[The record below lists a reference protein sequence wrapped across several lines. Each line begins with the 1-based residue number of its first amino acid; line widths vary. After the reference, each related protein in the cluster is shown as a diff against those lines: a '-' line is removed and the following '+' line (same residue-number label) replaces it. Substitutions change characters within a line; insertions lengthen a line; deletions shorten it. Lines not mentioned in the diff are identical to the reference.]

1 MGRTKSLTFTLLAS
15 SAILVSGTSFAQQTD
30 SAEATD
36 EAQSKLQQSVPTEA
50 AEQTM
55 MEDAVDSAVASSDQ
69 SAVSS
74 AMDQMSD
81 MADKATDT
89 LVEETPEMSDQ
100 DMSVTDTSAEDASAG
115 DTSAE
120 DTSADD
126 AEQKMATDPTPPMI
140 EETTSEA
147 APGQPLTEPV
157 PLEKVEAMQTEE
169 QYADGYVNYKAAPDT
184 GALETL
190 FEQDMLEFD
199 SEVNLAVRLNRIEK
213 EIAKCQVVRN
223 DVEKIIGDRP
233 GSYSVDIGW
242 VKVYQ
247 NCLVQR
253 RNEMD
258 RLLKKVNQR
267 QAEIVTA
274 AGDDGASRQ
283 WDMIARVNARYSE
296 VRLHLN
302 SEFKRQADF
311 VEYYN
316 TGVMIYEDDTPEKR
330 RRWPWQR
337 KK

>member
-15 SAILVSGTSFAQQTD
+15 SAILVSGTSFAQETD
-30 SAEATD
+30 SAEATG
-36 EAQSKLQQSVPTEA
+36 ETQPKFEQSVSTETA
-50 AEQTM
+50 DQTM
-55 MEDAVDSAVASSDQ
+55 MEDAAQSAASSAV
-69 SAVSS
+69 
-74 AMDQMSD
+74 DQMSD
-81 MADKATDT
+81 MADQAADQDTDT
-89 LVEETPEMSDQ
+89 LIEETPEIADQ
-100 DMSVTDTSAEDASAG
+100 DMSAEDTSAG
-115 DTSAE
+115 

-126 AEQKMATDPTPPMI
+126 AEQMIAADPTPTMI
-140 EETTSEA
+140 EETTSDA
-147 APGQPLTEPV
+147 APDQPLTEPV

-169 QYADGYVNYKAAPDT
+169 QYADGYVNYKAAPDA

-199 SEVNLAVRLNRIEK
+199 TEVNLAVRLNRIEK
-213 EIAKCQVVRN
+213 EIAKCQAVRN

-274 AGDDGASRQ
+274 AGDDGASKQ

-316 TGVMIYEDDTPEKR
+316 TGVMIYEDDTPARK